1 MWIVSLAERYS
12 FLRSREETKIVEY
25 QEDRKNKIIKYNA
38 MNYKEN
44 YVPPKMGKDE
54 LLEVERA
61 ILALSNGL
69 TATANGQE
77 EETIEY
83 ASDWE

>member
-1 MWIVSLAERYS
+1 
-12 FLRSREETKIVEY
+12 
-25 QEDRKNKIIKYNA
+25 

-44 YVPPKMGKDE
+44 YLPPKMGKDE